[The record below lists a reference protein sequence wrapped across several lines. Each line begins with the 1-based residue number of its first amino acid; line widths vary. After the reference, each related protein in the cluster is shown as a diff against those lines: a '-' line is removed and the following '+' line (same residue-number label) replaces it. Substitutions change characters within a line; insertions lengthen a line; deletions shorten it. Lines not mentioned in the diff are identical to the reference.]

1 MITYKVVTAEVFDGV
16 TPGGDVPRV
25 YSYSVVAKESG
36 VVVAGPFA
44 NKGAALAEA
53 NLRASAMPGN
63 RVES

>member
-1 MITYKVVTAEVFDGV
+1 MITYKVQEIFACDPPHSHGWH
-16 TPGGDVPRV
+16 
-25 YSYSVVAKESG
+25 VVAKESG

-44 NKGAALAEA
+44 HKGAALAEA

>member
-1 MITYKVVTAEVFDGV
+1 MITYKVVNFSDLVVHPTNVDDGGFYV
-16 TPGGDVPRV
+16 I
-25 YSYSVVAKESG
+25 AKESG

-44 NKGAALAEA
+44 HKGMALAEA